1 MKKWLVIGLAMAGV
15 TALGLETAHA
25 ASLADVIPEE
35 PRNADLRDIIK
46 ILVWIINWALAFA
59 AGIAAVFIV
68 VNGYQYVLAAG
79 NPEKLEKAK
88 MGLTWAITGFIL
100 AISAYAIVLLLQ
112 QTLGAKQVVTDFANP
127 DGPDKAGNVLTGL
140 IQLVLAFGGAVAV
153 LFMILGGFRYITS
166 GGNPELA
173 DKAKKTLLYSVIG
186 LTVVMSCFAL
196 LTLIT
201 NTLDVRPA
209 LL

>member
-1 MKKWLVIGLAMAGV
+1 MKKYLLPVLAVSTVLVV
-15 TALGLETAHA
+15 PETAQA

-35 PRNADLRDIIK
+35 PTNAGLGDLIK
-46 ILVWIINWALAFA
+46 ILVWVINWGLAFA
-59 AGIAAVFIV
+59 AGIAALFIV

-100 AISAYAIVLLLQ
+100 AISAYAIVLLMQ
-112 QTLGAKQVVTDFANP
+112 QTLGSKQTVADFTNP
-127 DGPDKAGNVLTGL
+127 DGPSTAGNVLTGL
-140 IQLVLAFGGAVAV
+140 IQLVLAFGGAAAI
-153 LFMILGGFRYITS
+153 LFMILGGYRYVTS
-166 GGNPELA
+166 QGNPELA

-186 LTVVMSCFAL
+186 LTVVMGSYAL
-196 LTLIT
+196 LRLVTDA
-201 NTLDVRPA
+201 LDVRPS